1 MKKPRKIV
9 MHQSQYLPWPPFFR
23 KMALADIF
31 VLMDCVQF
39 QKNGLQNRNQI
50 NSSNGPLWLTL
61 PVNSKLDE
69 PIKDKVI
76 TDKRWKKKHLQSI
89 QSSYGKSTFFHEYF
103 DEIKA
108 VIESADDTLFDI
120 NLRFIHFFRKVLS
133 IDNELMLLSDLSI
146 TSSKSQLVLDTCIA
160 LNASEYLS
168 GEGAKSYLD
177 LDAFKANQITI
188 RYVGSNTPAYKQIH
202 PAMKH
207 LSLLDWLFQEELDVI
222 KDYIH
227 DSKYN

>member
-1 MKKPRKIV
+1 MKKPQKIA
-9 MHQSQYLPWPPFFR
+9 MHQAQYLPWPPFFR
-23 KMALADIF
+23 KMALADTF

-50 NSSNGPLWLTL
+50 NSNNGPLWLTL
-61 PVNSKLDE
+61 PVNSKLNE

-89 QSSYGKSTFFHEYF
+89 RSSYGKSRFFHDYF
-103 DEIKA
+103 DEVESI
-108 VIESADDTLFDI
+108 IESADDILFDI
-120 NLRFIHFFRKVLS
+120 NLRFTQFFRRVLS
-133 IDNELMLLSDLSI
+133 INNELMLLSDLSI

-177 LDAFKANQITI
+177 LKAFESNQIAI
-188 RYVGSNTPAYKQIH
+188 QYVGNNTPAYKQIH
-202 PAMKH
+202 PAVKH

-227 DSKYN
+227 DPKDN